1 MAEPNTIYRI
11 TMLAMLDK
19 VDFPLSSTQISNFF
33 LEKDYTDYFT
43 IQQVLSG
50 LLESELIRKENTHN
64 STRYTITDAGRETLK
79 ILSDKLNKDIL
90 EDLKNFFQENKIKYK
105 NENAVFSNYYK
116 ATPNG
121 FGVRCQLKE
130 NDISVL
136 DITIHVTDVTQ
147 AQAICRNWQKNYM
160 DVYAY
165 LADTLIC

>member
-1 MAEPNTIYRI
+1 MAEPNTIYRMTI
-11 TMLAMLDK
+11 LAMLDK

-43 IQQVLSG
+43 VQQILSG

-64 STRYTITDAGRETLK
+64 STRYSITGAGRETLK

-105 NENAVFSNYYK
+105 NEKDYDYYK
-116 ATPNG
+116 CDYCG

>member
-1 MAEPNTIYRI
+1 M
-11 TMLAMLDK
+11 
-19 VDFPLSSTQISNFF
+19 
-33 LEKDYTDYFT
+33 
-43 IQQVLSG
+43 
-50 LLESELIRKENTHN
+50 ESELIRKENTHN
-64 STRYTITDAGRETLK
+64 STRYSITGAGRETLK

-105 NENAVFSNYYK
+105 NENSVFSNYYK